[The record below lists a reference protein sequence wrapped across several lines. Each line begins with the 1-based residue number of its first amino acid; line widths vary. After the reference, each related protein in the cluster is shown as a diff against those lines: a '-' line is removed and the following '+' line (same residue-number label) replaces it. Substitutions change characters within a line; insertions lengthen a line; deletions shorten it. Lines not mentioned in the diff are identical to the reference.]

1 MVVIPLSLSSSLHR
15 VIHCHLSR
23 LGWFAII
30 SMLYLVVWQ
39 LKEFFQIHSS
49 AYLQPE
55 FSVMEAERV
64 DRGELLTVD
73 HGTSEL
79 LIQFC
84 CHMVDAWGMYDAL
97 RHVHYDVTE
106 LNWRGLVFDELTSWQ
121 ARRAH
126 WSLVDTYMN
135 IHKFIICRP
144 PMPLDGAYCNALLFV
159 RWSVL

>member
-1 MVVIPLSLSSSLHR
+1 
-15 VIHCHLSR
+15 
-23 LGWFAII
+23 
-30 SMLYLVVWQ
+30 MLYLVVWQ

-84 CHMVDAWGMYDAL
+84 CHMVDA
-97 RHVHYDVTE
+97 
-106 LNWRGLVFDELTSWQ
+106 
-121 ARRAH
+121 
-126 WSLVDTYMN
+126 
-135 IHKFIICRP
+135 
-144 PMPLDGAYCNALLFV
+144 
-159 RWSVL
+159 